1 MSHVW
6 VLTRKLWR
14 KLEAAMPKGV
24 EVRGHPLTTAMG
36 DEQGKEVPLEAGMEC
51 TVAPGSPEATC
62 MPCAVVIAED
72 NDVFDCQVLKFSRTS
87 SPIRECRLSLA
98 CLLAQLH
105 EFSLR
110 LVDFL
115 LRGGELR
122 L

>member
-72 NDVFDCQVLKFSRTS
+72 NDVFDCLVPTVFHYAFNAYVVPAQG
-87 SPIRECRLSLA
+87 RLYWNPEGTGTERVASMNV
-98 CLLAQLH
+98 CY
-105 EFSLR
+105 
-110 LVDFL
+110 
-115 LRGGELR
+115 G
-122 L
+122 